1 MLEYLLYITACQ
13 KSIQNLVREPV
24 NHVISKQK
32 GNVIIADGQ
41 DKKRHKYLCLQNL
54 DTRINHMIFVQ
65 FCLFLILHK
74 NVNLK
79 YKKNQYKKCSTLKC
93 QGIVS
98 WSFKALT
105 SKLRRF

>member
-24 NHVISKQK
+24 NHVISKQNTV
-32 GNVIIADGQ
+32 NVIIADEQ

-54 DTRINHMIFVQ
+54 DTRINHLIFV
-65 FCLFLILHK
+65 HK

-79 YKKNQYKKCSTLKC
+79 
-93 QGIVS
+93 
-98 WSFKALT
+98 
-105 SKLRRF
+105 